1 MNDSSG
7 QWRTETD
14 SYSDSDI
21 RSWPIHQTDTNTERN
36 ANMDTDINCFE
47 YEYEIEL
54 DMDTNR
60 KFREATQ
67 T

>member
-1 MNDSSG
+1 
-7 QWRTETD
+7 
-14 SYSDSDI
+14 
-21 RSWPIHQTDTNTERN
+21 
-36 ANMDTDINCFE
+36 MDTDINCFE

>member
-1 MNDSSG
+1 
-7 QWRTETD
+7 
-14 SYSDSDI
+14 
-21 RSWPIHQTDTNTERN
+21 
-36 ANMDTDINCFE
+36 MDTDVNCFE

-67 T
+67 TWPGRQTKLVSSLDLSDLN

>member
-1 MNDSSG
+1 
-7 QWRTETD
+7 
-14 SYSDSDI
+14 
-21 RSWPIHQTDTNTERN
+21 
-36 ANMDTDINCFE
+36 MDTDVNCFE